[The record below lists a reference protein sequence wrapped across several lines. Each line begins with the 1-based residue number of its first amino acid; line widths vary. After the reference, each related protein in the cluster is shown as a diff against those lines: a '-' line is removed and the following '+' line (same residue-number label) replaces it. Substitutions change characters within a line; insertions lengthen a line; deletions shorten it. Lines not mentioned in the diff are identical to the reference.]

1 LARLEERGIS
11 DVLALTFMLLFAVL
25 AGVFLHSQGWGA
37 IPGASSRQLQLKAE
51 YLYRTLELSQ
61 VRGYSLSYFQA
72 IAENLIEIGEPV
84 VPGNLLENELAKA
97 LGYLRPSSF
106 GAHILMSYENR
117 DWVLVSPP
125 SFELMGEEFTF
136 SGKVTIVVAE
146 AGENRVAQV
155 SAEVSLF
162 RLQT

>member
-1 LARLEERGIS
+1 
-11 DVLALTFMLLFAVL
+11 
-25 AGVFLHSQGWGA
+25 
-37 IPGASSRQLQLKAE
+37 
-51 YLYRTLELSQ
+51 
-61 VRGYSLSYFQA
+61 
-72 IAENLIEIGEPV
+72 
-84 VPGNLLENELAKA
+84 
-97 LGYLRPSSF
+97 
-106 GAHILMSYENR
+106 MSYENR

-125 SFELMGEEFTF
+125 GFELMGEEFTF